1 MPPNCVLI
9 FLHFIKK
16 GGIYTFY
23 KQMSTEHDRLNQKIN
38 SIKNQL
44 ENLPPGKL
52 VLSHNDKQYKWYQ
65 SDGHTKAYIPK
76 KEQKLA
82 ENLALK
88 NYLTLFLDDLE
99 KEKKAIQLY
108 LKHHNSPPK
117 AEQLL
122 EQSME
127 YQKLLSSHF
136 TPLSQDLSN
145 WMNSPYE
152 KNLSHPEHLSNK
164 GFSGNYVRSKSEA
177 MIDMTLYMHRIPFR
191 YECALSLGGITLF
204 PDFTIRHPKTG
215 DFYYWE
221 HFGLMDD
228 PSYANNTYSKLQLY
242 NSHGIIPSIQ
252 LITTYETR
260 EHPLSAEVV
269 EKIVEHYFL

>member
-1 MPPNCVLI
+1 ML
-9 FLHFIKK
+9 
-16 GGIYTFY
+16 
-23 KQMSTEHDRLNQKIN
+23 SEHEKLEQKIN

-52 VLSHNDKQYKWYQ
+52 VLSHNGKAYKWYQ
-65 SDGHTKAYIPK
+65 SDGPTKTYIPK

-82 ENLALK
+82 ESLAVK
-88 NYLTLFLDDLE
+88 KYLTLSLEELE
-99 KEKKAIQLY
+99 KEKRAIEAY
-108 LKHHNSPPK
+108 LKHHDSTCK
-117 AEQLL
+117 SEQLL
-122 EQSME
+122 TQSSE
-127 YQKLLSSHF
+127 YQKLLSPYF
-136 TPLSQDLSN
+136 TPLSEELTE

-152 KNLSHPEHLSNK
+152 KNTLHSEHLTNK
-164 GFSGNYVRSKSEA
+164 GFSGNPVRSKSEA

-191 YECALSLGGITLF
+191 YECALHLGGTTIF

-215 DFYYWE
+215 DIYYWE

-228 PSYANNTYSKLQLY
+228 PSYANNAYSKLQLY

-252 LITTYETR
+252 LITTYETK

-269 EKIVEHYFL
+269 EKIVAHYFL

>member
-1 MPPNCVLI
+1 M
-9 FLHFIKK
+9 K
-16 GGIYTFY
+16 GGISTLYEQMLTEY
-23 KQMSTEHDRLNQKIN
+23 KKLDQKI
-38 SIKNQL
+38 KVTKEQL
-44 ENLPPGKL
+44 QNLPSDKL
-52 VLSHNDKQYKWYQ
+52 VLSHNKNHYKWYQ
-65 SDGHTKAYIPK
+65 SNGHTKTYIPK

-88 NYLTLFLDDLE
+88 NYLTLSLEDLE
-99 KEKKAIQLY
+99 KEKGAIQLY
-108 LKHHNSPPK
+108 LKHHNSTSK

-122 EQSME
+122 EQSTE

-136 TPLSQDLSN
+136 TPLSKDLSD
-145 WMNSPYE
+145 WMNSTYE

-164 GFSGNYVRSKSEA
+164 GFSDNYVRSKSEA

-191 YECALSLGGITLF
+191 YECALSLGGITIF

-228 PSYANNTYSKLQLY
+228 PSYANNAYSKLQLY

-252 LITTYETR
+252 LITTYETK

>member
-1 MPPNCVLI
+1 M
-9 FLHFIKK
+9 K
-16 GGIYTFY
+16 GGISTLYEQMLTEY
-23 KQMSTEHDRLNQKIN
+23 KKLDQKI
-38 SIKNQL
+38 KVTKEQL
-44 ENLPPGKL
+44 QNLPSDKL
-52 VLSHNDKQYKWYQ
+52 VLSHNKNHYKWYQ
-65 SDGHTKAYIPK
+65 SNGHTKTYIPK

-88 NYLTLFLDDLE
+88 NYLTLSLEDLE
-99 KEKKAIQLY
+99 KEKGAIQLY
-108 LKHHNSPPK
+108 LKHHNSTSK

-122 EQSME
+122 EQSTE
-127 YQKLLSSHF
+127 YQKLLSSHLS
-136 TPLSQDLSN
+136 PLSKYLSD
-145 WMNSPYE
+145 WMNSTYE

-191 YECALSLGGITLF
+191 YECALSLGGITIF

-228 PSYANNTYSKLQLY
+228 PSYANNAYSKLQLY

-252 LITTYETR
+252 LITTYETK